1 MEMALTVPQYTVAD
15 LELLPDDG
23 NRYEVLV
30 GTLLVTPSPGSAHQG
45 IAARLSALF
54 ASHILGRRL
63 VLFSPGVVTLPP
75 LTQLEPDLLVV
86 PPRFAPGTPWV
97 EITEHWLAVEIVSRS
112 SRVYDREFK
121 RDAYRAL
128 GVHEVWLVDV
138 RDRSIELCTRG
149 GGDVGRVVRD
159 ALTWSAPTGEV
170 SVRVGLADLFAGIV

>member
-121 RDAYRAL
+121 RDAYLAL

-170 SVRVGLADLFAGIV
+170 SVRVELADLFADIV